1 MLRKNIEVNIEA
13 VAHRCSVAVLKNQK
27 ESSADV
33 LQNRF
38 SLKFRNKLQAC
49 NFPVTIAKTFK
60 NNFFHKTS
68 AVAASE
74 KFINFP
80 GKHHWRRRN

>member
-27 ESSADV
+27 EPPADV

-38 SLKFRNKLQAC
+38 SLKFRNIQR
-49 NFPVTIAKTFK
+49 KTFVLESLLNK
-60 NNFFHKTS
+60 VAGLQLSCDYCENF
-68 AVAASE
+68 
-74 KFINFP
+74 
-80 GKHHWRRRN
+80 